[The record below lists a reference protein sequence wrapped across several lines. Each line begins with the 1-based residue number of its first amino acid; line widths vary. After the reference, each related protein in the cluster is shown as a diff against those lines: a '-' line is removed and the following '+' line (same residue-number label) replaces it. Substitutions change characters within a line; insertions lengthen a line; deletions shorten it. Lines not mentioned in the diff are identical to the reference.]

1 MPIYTDTGQFLL
13 MVLDELY
20 DSRTFR
26 PLTEDEKVT
35 ATQTEMQAVLSAMED
50 MGLLVKAT
58 NIFNKTEVNYYITN
72 PSIVNQLLGSIV
84 TILEKTNIGKA
95 PGATVKGKRG
105 VLFESIIVAHTKMAA
120 DKYGNTLYYYHDTNN
135 REVDLIIE
143 RQTMDEFDDL
153 YLYYEIKMT
162 RDPNIAVVK
171 SKWIND
177 SAVNKF
183 AEAQGTVVG
192 KGIIYGGDTQ
202 VFNGFTDKNMLP
214 PKGMSLQDIER
225 QNSGIELIAAEDYLL
240 HTEDKLQ
247 SLERYEV

>member
-1 MPIYTDTGQFLL
+1 MFLYIERRVSLSRSIKHKVVIDAFTG
-13 MVLDELY
+13 DELKQY
-20 DSRTFR
+20 INNLGIAKLKERDFVQGIVEYCSHPVNR
-26 PLTEDEKVT
+26 
-35 ATQTEMQAVLSAMED
+35 VLSIS
-50 MGLLVKAT
+50 GLRGT
-58 NIFNKTEVNYYITN
+58 
-72 PSIVNQLLGSIV
+72 
-84 TILEKTNIGKA
+84 
-95 PGATVKGKRG
+95 GKRG
-105 VLFESIIVAHTKMAA
+105 VLFESIIVAHTKMVA
-120 DKYGNTLYYYHDTNN
+120 DKYNNALYYYHDTNN

-143 RQTMDEFDDL
+143 RQTMDEFDDV

-162 RDPNIAVVK
+162 RDPNIVVVK

-202 VFNGFTDKNMLP
+202 VFSGFTDKNMLP

-225 QNSGIELIAAEDYLL
+225 QNNGIELIAAEDYLL

-247 SLERYEV
+247 ALERYEV

>member
-1 MPIYTDTGQFLL
+1 MKHKVVIDAFTG
-13 MVLDELY
+13 DELKQY
-20 DSRTFR
+20 INNLGIAKLKERDFVQGIIEYCSHPVNR
-26 PLTEDEKVT
+26 
-35 ATQTEMQAVLSAMED
+35 VLSIS
-50 MGLLVKAT
+50 GLRGT
-58 NIFNKTEVNYYITN
+58 
-72 PSIVNQLLGSIV
+72 
-84 TILEKTNIGKA
+84 
-95 PGATVKGKRG
+95 GKRG
-105 VLFESIIVAHTKMAA
+105 VLFESIIVAHTKMVA

-153 YLYYEIKMT
+153 YIYYEIKMT

-177 SAVNKF
+177 SAVDKF
-183 AEAQGTVVG
+183 AEAQGTVIG

-202 VFNGFTDKNMLP
+202 IFNGFTDKNMLP